1 MLKNFKKR
9 KKNNKGFTL
18 VELVVVIAILA
29 ILVGLLVPQ
38 YTKYVDKA
46 RKSSDA
52 SNLANMVRAV
62 EIAAADPNGKLQP
75 GKITIELNTEKVK
88 ITVAGL
94 KDGENAN
101 NTVGTVIG
109 VINDTMGADTV
120 NEDTTKAG
128 SVKLKSTSWKTPDNK
143 ITADITIDK
152 DYAFTTDYSK
162 NVKEYIATK

>member
-62 EIAAADPNGKLQP
+62 EIAAADPNGELKP
-75 GKITIELNTEKVK
+75 DTKIKITITTNGSQVTSAANTAA
-88 ITVAGL
+88 TVAS
-94 KDGENAN
+94 KINE
-101 NTVGTVIG
+101 TVGDNSVGSDNTQ
-109 VINDTMGADTV
+109 
-120 NEDTTKAG
+120 G
-128 SVKLKSTSWKTPDNK
+128 SVKLKSTSWSTDGIWCEIK
-143 ITADITIDK
+143 ID
-152 DYAFTTDYSK
+152 TDYSFSTTYC
-162 NVKEYIATK
+162 NEVQEYIAAKK